1 MKPTELLYRI
11 TDAMTGVPVG
21 EVDTFRAAKRLI
33 MKHGAGKLYRVE
45 QVHQPKQ
52 QWIFSAEEIPEDEP

>member
-1 MKPTELLYRI
+1 MSDALYRI
-11 TDAMTGVPVG
+11 TDAMTDTLVG

-33 MKHGAGKLYRVE
+33 MKQGAGRLYRITH
-45 QVHQPKQ
+45 VHEPLK